1 MSTMPGPAD
10 QSTAQTTHE
19 TLYPAMPP
27 ADDAPLTFGQF
38 RWYMQGAQHARDA
51 VMYGLVGLVS
61 LGIVFGPLA
70 LIEAKKAQAFG
81 VDARAGRIL
90 GWIAI
95 GLFALSI
102 LFVIFYFVFVLA
114 VLIPL
119 MSHLPRNGATYS
131 S

>member
-1 MSTMPGPAD
+1 MSTMPGPA
-10 QSTAQTTHE
+10 AQNAGPHE
-19 TLYPAMPP
+19 TLYAAVPP

-38 RWYMQGAQHARDA
+38 RWYMQGTQHARDA
-51 VMYGLVGLVS
+51 VMFGLVGLVS

-95 GLFALSI
+95 GLFALGI
-102 LFVIFYFVFVLA
+102 LFVIFYFVFIFA
-114 VLIPL
+114 VLYPL
-119 MSHLPRNGATYS
+119 VQHLPRSGTSYS
-131 S
+131 